1 MILVHGFSNHPNCT
15 VIQFLF
21 QSAESKKISRML
33 NILDTKLKS
42 LEKKG
47 MIIFSPHHISPPQ
60 SPGYVSAWI
69 EAHAGKAEV
78 VSEAGS
84 SGSDSG
90 RWTGSGGGGGSRR
103 VHETD
108 GDKKC
113 REDECLKSNPKQ
125 LYK

>member
-1 MILVHGFSNHPNCT
+1 
-15 VIQFLF
+15 
-21 QSAESKKISRML
+21 ML

-69 EAHAGKAEV
+69 EAHAGKAGV

-90 RWTGSGGGGGSRR
+90 RWTGSGGGAGSRR
-103 VHETD
+103 VHETA
-108 GDKKC
+108 GDKKF
-113 REDECLKSNPKQ
+113 REDECLKSHPKQ

>member
-1 MILVHGFSNHPNCT
+1 
-15 VIQFLF
+15 
-21 QSAESKKISRML
+21 ML

-47 MIIFSPHHISPPQ
+47 MIIFSQNHISTPQ
-60 SPGYVSAWI
+60 SPGYVSSWI
-69 EAHAGKAEV
+69 EAHAGKAGV

-90 RWTGSGGGGGSRR
+90 RWTGSGEGAGSRI
-103 VHETD
+103 VQETD

-113 REDECLKSNPKQ
+113 REAECLKSNPKQ
-125 LYK
+125 FYK